1 MMTMSIRQRP
11 VRAAAL
17 ADVSVFDTDFFD
29 DSFDDDADQHSGH
42 STRTP
47 SPAKPS
53 PSLGCVN
60 RFYPKTQLS
69 CLGCCR
75 SQVSCLLGV
84 PV

>member
-42 STRTP
+42 SMHP
-47 SPAKPS
+47 HALASQAKPK
-53 PSLGCVN
+53 LGLCKQVLSEDS
-60 RFYPKTQLS
+60 TQL
-69 CLGCCR
+69 LG
-75 SQVSCLLGV
+75 
-84 PV
+84 

>member
-53 PSLGCVN
+53 PSQALVGS
-60 RFYPKTQLS
+60 PKLAVCFPCDHEDAIRKART
-69 CLGCCR
+69 
-75 SQVSCLLGV
+75 
-84 PV
+84 PDP